1 MKRRCLRCL
10 ARLGLCLAMGAVLAA
25 PAIAQDREIAIV
37 ADLAIDGDAEVIRNP
52 VIRVRGN
59 RIESVRSSTE
69 RPSGERVIDLTG
81 YTVLPG
87 LIDGHVHITANFD
100 SDASRAGV
108 ALYGAR
114 NTYHVLMNGFTSAR
128 SLGGRDF
135 AAIDLRDAIDE
146 GLVPGPRLSVSSEWL
161 RDDIL
166 AGADGP
172 RVAAGEE
179 PAGERA
185 IRTWVRGKVSAGA
198 DWIKVLASRSSRQGG
213 TPVYSQQQ
221 LNWLVDEARRHGK
234 PVSAHA
240 HAAEAVIRAVRSGA
254 RTIEHGALMDDAAIQ
269 ALANAPDTY
278 YTPNLYLSEYYIAH
292 AEQMGYSGAALQYTI
307 DFLPPR
313 TRVFTQAV
321 NQGVKIVY
329 STDANRGWLWDK
341 PIAMEALRR
350 NVAGQSNDDIIVS
363 ATTRAAEALYMDDR
377 GDLSEGLLADV
388 IAVRGNPLEDIKAL
402 LDVVFVMKDGVVY
415 KDPSRGRLMPGGA
428 VTP

>member
-1 MKRRCLRCL
+1 
-10 ARLGLCLAMGAVLAA
+10 
-25 PAIAQDREIAIV
+25 
-37 ADLAIDGDAEVIRNP
+37 
-52 VIRVRGN
+52 
-59 RIESVRSSTE
+59 
-69 RPSGERVIDLTG
+69 
-81 YTVLPG
+81 
-87 LIDGHVHITANFD
+87 
-100 SDASRAGV
+100 
-108 ALYGAR
+108 
-114 NTYHVLMNGFTSAR
+114 
-128 SLGGRDF
+128 
-135 AAIDLRDAIDE
+135 
-146 GLVPGPRLSVSSEWL
+146 PGPRLAVSSEWL

-172 RVAAGEE
+172 RIQAGEE

-240 HAAEAVIRAVRSGA
+240 HAAEAVIRSVRAGA

-313 TRVFTQAV
+313 TRVFTRAV

-350 NVAGQSNDDIIVS
+350 NVAGQSNEDIIVS

-377 GDLSEGLLADV
+377 GDLSAGLLADI

-415 KDPSRGRLMPGGA
+415 KDPARGDLVPAGA